1 MGMQN
6 GGQRLGLQRCGTR
19 VKTQTRNATGRRD
32 SRLAPGYGRPQA
44 PHQTWLEDRLTSHLS
59 GLSCFLYKQTEVAA
73 FALPGRCSGVTG
85 VISARQQMFLAPLSP
100 TTQIYHRPLF
110 RGVRASGMRA
120 TAAVKQ
126 TSDRLIASV
135 ERQVTIIPLTI
146 GLLSDGR

>member
-1 MGMQN
+1 MAHLSECRRGARRGDAIADQMPGMGDPRPAVRRGRMIS
-6 GGQRLGLQRCGTR
+6 RHLSARSCSLQR
-19 VKTQTRNATGRRD
+19 
-32 SRLAPGYGRPQA
+32 
-44 PHQTWLEDRLTSHLS
+44 
-59 GLSCFLYKQTEVAA
+59 QTEVAA
-73 FALPGRCSGVTG
+73 FALPGRCSGVTR
-85 VISARQQMFLAPLSP
+85 VISTRQQMFLPPLSP
-100 TTQIYHRPLF
+100 TIQICHCPLF